1 MAMNPNIDFKTQIIE
16 QIKRKV
22 AITMEAAKLRLNPKM
37 RTNSF
42 ELFGFDFML
51 DSEFKSWLI
60 EVNTNPCLEESSPLL
75 GSLLPRMIDDLL
87 KLTIDVMYPPSPQ
100 LSKQ

>member
-16 QIKRKV
+16 QMKRKV

-87 KLTIDVMYPPSPQ
+87 KLTIDVMYPPPPH